1 VSEAEDVARSREFLR
16 QGVGTTTRR
25 NRVLPAARL
34 PSPIPARVGKAGPR
48 EGVGAY
54 VEGVGAYV
62 EVDYAMR
69 VLSGQNATTYH
80 YEMLNTPLD
89 GNMRLYLQPRPL
101 DTPAGDSNYYASAV
115 KLTTTDGLLKTDYQL
130 KLKTAMIRP
139 ASGDD
144 RCSDSAPPR

>member
-48 EGVGAY
+48 EEVGT
-54 VEGVGAYV
+54 YV
-62 EVDYAMR
+62 EVDYALR

-130 KLKTAMIRP
+130 KLK
-139 ASGDD
+139 D
-144 RCSDSAPPR
+144 RHHPPGVRGR